1 MTPQDFE
8 IKILDPMYD
17 ELLLLSQTKGVEY
30 AGKEDK
36 LANFKLTAKEAG
48 LDPLQVCYIFMNK
61 HYSAIQSFVRERKVY
76 SEPIK
81 GRIRDCQLYLA
92 LLEALIHEGESA

>member
-1 MTPQDFE
+1 MTPGDFE
-8 IKILDPMYD
+8 KNILSSMYD
-17 ELLLLSQTKGVEY
+17 ELIQLARTKGVEY

-61 HYSAIQSFVRERKVY
+61 HYNAIQSYVRERKVF

-81 GRIRDCQLYLA
+81 GRIPGLPTISCAVRGAHL
-92 LLEALIHEGESA
+92 GERA